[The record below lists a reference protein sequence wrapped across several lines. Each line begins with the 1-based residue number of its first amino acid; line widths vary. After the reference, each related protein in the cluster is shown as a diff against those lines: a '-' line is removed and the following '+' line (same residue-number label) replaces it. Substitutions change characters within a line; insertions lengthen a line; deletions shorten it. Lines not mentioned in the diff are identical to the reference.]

1 MKATSGIQGL
11 EEAQHNL
18 GCLEPDNLTVDTRR
32 LGASLRQRLED
43 RGVTFVMGR
52 EGRLVTQ
59 GARVV
64 GVALGGGDRLEADR
78 SLVVGRG
85 SDCSWPGMWCVQGMA
100 AAVCWHPWGS
110 GSWWSL

>member
-59 GARVV
+59 GTRVV

-78 SLVVGRG
+78 SVVVGRG
-85 SDCSWPGMWCVQGMA
+85 VNPPVQVCGVCRVWQQQSPGTPGDQVA
-100 AAVCWHPWGS
+100 S
-110 GSWWSL
+110 GV